1 MSRAL
6 ALLLAPLVI
15 PQGTALRRDIERL
28 PPPPPPW
35 MGGNSSPGALQLLV
49 VGDSTAVGIGVD
61 TVQESLA
68 GQLVR
73 RMNASGGR
81 GRWVGWRVV
90 GTSGATSGEVLE
102 RHRAEMLS
110 EAADVAVVLVGWND
124 ALKLRPVSAF
134 ETDLDALL
142 RTLRDGN
149 PGIRIIVVAPP
160 AFGRF
165 AVLPQ
170 PLRFVL
176 GVHARAL
183 TRAAAKVAARNRCG
197 MAIGFDGASVARD
210 GFHPDTA
217 GYARLAENVLTALG
231 RRALP

>member
-6 ALLLAPLVI
+6 ALLLAPFVI
-15 PQGTALRRDIERL
+15 PQGSALRRDIVRL
-28 PPPPPPW
+28 PPPPEPW
-35 MGGNSSPGALQLLV
+35 MGGSNSADAPQLLV

-73 RMNASGGR
+73 RMNSSGGR
-81 GRWVGWRVV
+81 GVGWRVV

-102 RHRAEMLS
+102 RHRSEMLG

-124 ALKLRPVSAF
+124 ALKLRPVAAF
-134 ETDLDALL
+134 EADLDALL
-142 RTLRDGN
+142 KALVEGN

-160 AFGRF
+160 VFARF

-183 TRAAAKVAARNRCG
+183 TRAAARVAARNRCG
-197 MAIGFDGASVARD
+197 VALGFDGGSVARD

-217 GYARLAENVLTALG
+217 GYATLAEGVLEALG